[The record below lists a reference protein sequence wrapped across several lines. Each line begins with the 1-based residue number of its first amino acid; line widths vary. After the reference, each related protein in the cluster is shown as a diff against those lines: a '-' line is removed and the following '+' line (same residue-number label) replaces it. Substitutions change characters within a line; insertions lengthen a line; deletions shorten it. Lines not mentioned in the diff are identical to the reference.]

1 MRALP
6 LPFPPVPVPSPPSF
20 LISTLA
26 MTDLPAH
33 SAARSL
39 PDLSSLGH
47 FLKGS
52 SAALGVARVQ
62 ASCTRIQHLG
72 TNDARADPAD
82 ALAEIARVLARV
94 KREYAAAERWLR
106 AWFERNVPGGM
117 GEEE

>member
-1 MRALP
+1 
-6 LPFPPVPVPSPPSF
+6 
-20 LISTLA
+20 